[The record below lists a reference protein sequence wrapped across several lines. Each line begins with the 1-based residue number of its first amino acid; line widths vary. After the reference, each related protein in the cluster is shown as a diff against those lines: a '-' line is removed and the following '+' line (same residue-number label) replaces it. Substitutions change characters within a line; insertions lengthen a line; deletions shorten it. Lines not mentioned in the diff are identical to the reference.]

1 MAGFLIQIL
10 RSLQLGMSLSA
21 SFALDGGDVSTMTLT
36 LEPDDAGDIRVDD
49 RGVPTIEQVKIRAS
63 HRRWTTGT
71 VARDVL
77 PDLVAGAR
85 PREEQ
90 RFQFTTNN
98 LRGLEALEA
107 YLHHRARLGAAP
119 AAFAWGGRRLS
130 PEAFLDGIADAA
142 GMSPSDPHLLHV
154 LDNLKLVHIDVRT
167 AEREVEAR
175 LAPMLGPG
183 EDIVE
188 KRCALMGRLFEEGS
202 AGRTLDVD
210 ELLRLVGRDA
220 LLRLRHAATVPAL
233 SLAAARR
240 DCVTLG
246 YDADAQARLTP
257 IEAADWFIVLSGDSG
272 QGKTWSLC
280 QAALDEAEGRA
291 VVVATSA
298 SSVADVVDAVNDRLW
313 RPAFETDVPL
323 RVMARR
329 LGRDLA
335 PDGGHWLTVYVDDVQ
350 DRDFARSLARQDWA
364 GLGVR
369 VVVTCQPR
377 ITIEIV
383 RSRPDARVVTVSN
396 FTSAELRRYL
406 RHHGR
411 QDSLEMMPDDVF
423 ELLRKP
429 VHARV
434 YVDLPV
440 SEGWVDATE
449 YELFKSYWDEATGM
463 VREQY
468 DHPYDRLRLANLAG
482 SLLGERPAYPWSWR
496 DLEDAGIDEEAI
508 RRLEVVGLLR
518 RPASNQI
525 VFSTDRMLN
534 WAVAEH
540 LVALVAVG
548 ELDAHA
554 VDAIVDGFDNLVD
567 AAGTAIGRR
576 LGYVFHDLVWL
587 LLRKVG
593 PDFVADLIRA
603 HVADTPHEWRGESR
617 WRQLGTVGPDLLPAL
632 ENLARREYDED
643 QDWYIPHHIPA
654 AIVAAAM
661 GEPAQVEDTVR
672 RLLDAGR
679 EREAKIALRV
689 AALIPLPGVLDR
701 LFEVHVQRAID
712 LDSADDVD
720 GRGDAISR
728 YNLSIEALKRAAGAS
743 PIWLDARI
751 GAETRV
757 PALEQLLWCLNDD
770 TYMAGGDARPIWAR
784 RQDHVLAMLPSD
796 SKALIGSLGHF
807 DAVDRRGH
815 LDAVSPTRDDWM
827 SSRLLKARA
836 RIDPE
841 AALEQVRTSTDE
853 YGWSASDWW
862 LPELHR
868 YDAERLSQALR
879 ENVAGRLD
887 RGDELMH
894 YYYNQPEL
902 MDRETLEIVLDDC
915 TAQLRRHNDTN
926 TPDDQAPHPPRR
938 IIGFLCRLT
947 EPFQF
952 EMLHQRAGTDL
963 EGELLRYASS
973 RSGRSSRLTDTEGNE
988 CERVLAMIDGAGH
1001 GELVVAELRRQDG
1014 FGREDGYIRAHWS
1027 DADAVSAVLDAE
1039 QMDDGADG
1047 YRQVLRMEALAI
1059 HCMDAAIERMLRR
1072 DAPVYVAPAEMR
1084 SSAGRDL
1091 EGLRVRVAK
1100 LLAIGSAE
1108 DLAIAADLAGFLRD
1122 PEDAR
1127 PLLGPL
1133 LDPATPT
1140 DVRQSIVGTMKALE
1154 FYDPSLL
1161 PTVRGMLSNRHDNEA
1176 WFLTAY
1182 LSECGDAGAR
1192 GVVAAWLDALDLAAL
1207 STARAPTLHALLQHA
1222 DSRGAVIRFHRRMS
1236 ERGHRLLDT
1245 DAIVLLAGDGDE
1257 LAREML
1263 VNAAYRGPD
1272 GFDIGPVSGIL
1283 HLLET
1288 DPDEA
1293 YFASTRLLARHQR
1306 PEAVRLLF
1314 RIDRDRAWG
1323 EMLPRYRRF
1332 PPSLRAEIGRNVRA
1346 HVSADAVEQALG
1358 ALAVSSD
1365 AADRRTAAELAGWM
1379 PPATRLPWL
1388 SGLVNDEDATVRNE
1402 AIDALRRRRLELAAL
1417 GHLATLPSS
1426 AKHLQWARLQ
1436 TLFDLVDPRFL
1447 WTQGDQLS
1455 LGPFLKDAPHEFW
1468 VEAKKL
1474 KEKREKAVGDAEKKA
1489 DDKAD

>member
-1 MAGFLIQIL
+1 
-10 RSLQLGMSLSA
+10 MSLSA

-36 LEPDDAGDIRVDD
+36 LEPDDSGDIRVDD

-63 HRRWTTGT
+63 NRRWTTGT
-71 VARDVL
+71 VAREVL
-77 PDLVAGAR
+77 PDLLAGAR
-85 PREEQ
+85 PGERQ
-90 RFQFTTNN
+90 GFRFTTDN

-107 YLHHRARLGAAP
+107 YLVHRAQPAAAP
-119 AAFAWGGRRLS
+119 ATFAWGRRRLS
-130 PEAFLDGIADAA
+130 AEAFLDRIAEAA
-142 GMSPSDPHLLHV
+142 GTAPCDPRLLHV
-154 LDNLKLVHIDVRT
+154 LDNLALVHIDVRT

-183 EDIVE
+183 QDVAE
-188 KRCALMGRLFEEGS
+188 KRRALMGRLFEEGS
-202 AGRTLDVD
+202 AGRTLDAD
-210 ELLRLVGRDA
+210 ELLRLVGPDA

-233 SLAAARR
+233 SLVAARR

-246 YDADAQARLTP
+246 YDAAAQARLEP
-257 IEAADWFIVLSGDSG
+257 IEAADWFTVLSGESG

-280 QAALDEAEGRA
+280 QAALDEADTRA
-291 VVVATSA
+291 VVVVA
-298 SSVADVVDAVNDRLW
+298 SPGSIADVVEAVNERLW
-313 RPAFETDVPL
+313 LPAFDVGVSL
-323 RVMARR
+323 EVMWRR

-335 PDGGHWLTVYVDDVQ
+335 PNGGPWLTVYVDDVQ
-350 DRDFARSLARQDWA
+350 DRDFACSLARRDWA
-364 GLGVR
+364 RLGIR

-377 ITIEIV
+377 MTFKIV
-383 RSRPDARVVTVSN
+383 RSRPDARVLTVSN

-434 YVDLPV
+434 YVELPA
-440 SEGWVDATE
+440 SEGWIDATE

-463 VREQY
+463 VRNQY
-468 DHPYDRLRLANLAG
+468 DHPYDRHHLANLAG
-482 SLLGERPAYPWSWR
+482 SLLGERPSYPWSWR
-496 DLEDAGIDEEAI
+496 DLEAAAIDEEAI

-518 RPASNQI
+518 RPASDQI

-540 LVALVAVG
+540 LVSRVAAG

-554 VDAIVDGFDNLVD
+554 VDAIIDGFDGLVD
-567 AAGTAIGRR
+567 AAGTPIGRR
-576 LGYVFHDLVWL
+576 LGYVFHDVVWL
-587 LLRKVG
+587 LLREVG
-593 PDFVADLIRA
+593 PGFVAELIRA
-603 HVADTPHEWRGESR
+603 HVADTPHEWRGEGR

-632 ENLARREYDED
+632 EDLARREYDEE
-643 QDWYIPHHIPA
+643 QDWDIPHHIPA

-661 GEPAQVEDTVR
+661 GAPAQIEGMVR

-679 EREAKIALRV
+679 ERETRIALKV
-689 AALIPLPGVLDR
+689 AARMPLLGVLDR

-712 LDSADDVD
+712 LDAATDVY

-728 YNLSIEALKRAAGAS
+728 YNLSMDALKRAAGAS
-743 PIWLDARI
+743 PAWLDARI

-770 TYMAGGDARPIWAR
+770 AYVAGGDARPIWAR
-784 RQDHVLAMLPSD
+784 RQDHVLAVLPSG
-796 SKALIGSLGHF
+796 SKALVAALGHF

-815 LDAVSPTRDDWM
+815 LDAVSPTREDWM

-841 AALEQVRTSTDE
+841 AALEQARTSTDE

-868 YDAERLSQALR
+868 YDAHRLSEALR
-879 ENVAGRLD
+879 ENVARGHD
-887 RGDELMH
+887 RGGELMH

-902 MDRETLEIVLDDC
+902 MDRETLGIVLDDC
-915 TAQLRRHNDTN
+915 AAQLRRHNDAN
-926 TPDDQAPHPPRR
+926 TPDQEPHPPRR
-938 IIGFLCRLT
+938 IISFLCRLT

-952 EMLHQRAGTDL
+952 EMLRERAGTEL
-963 EGELLRYASS
+963 ERELLRYAVS
-973 RSGRSSRLTDTEGNE
+973 RSGRSSRVRDTEGNE
-988 CERVLAMIDGAGH
+988 CERALAMIDGTGH
-1001 GELVVAELRRQDG
+1001 GELVVAELRRLDG
-1014 FGREDGYIRAHWS
+1014 FGREDGYVRAHWS
-1027 DADAVSAVLDAE
+1027 DADGVSAVLDAE
-1039 QMDDGADG
+1039 DVDDGADG

-1059 HCMDAAIERMLRR
+1059 HSCDAAIERMLRR
-1072 DAPVYVAPAEMR
+1072 EAPVYVAPAEMR

-1091 EGLRVRVAK
+1091 AGLRARVAG
-1100 LLAIGSAE
+1100 LLATGSAV
-1108 DLAIAADLAGFLRD
+1108 DLAVAADLAGFLRD

-1133 LDPATPT
+1133 LDPATPA

-1154 FYDPSLL
+1154 FYDASLL
-1161 PTVRGMLSNRHDNEA
+1161 PTVREMLSDRHDDQA
-1176 WFLTAY
+1176 WFFTAY
-1182 LSECGDAGAR
+1182 LSECGDAEAR
-1192 GVVAAWLDALDLAAL
+1192 ALVAAWLDALDLATL
-1207 STARAPTLHALLQHA
+1207 STARAPTLHALLQHP
-1222 DSRGAVIRFHRRMS
+1222 DSRGAVIRFHRRTS

-1245 DAIVLLAGDGDE
+1245 GDIVLLAGDGDE
-1257 LAREML
+1257 RAREML

-1272 GFDIGPVSGIL
+1272 GFEVGPVSGIL

-1293 YFASTRLLARHQR
+1293 YFASTRLLARHRR

-1314 RIDRDRAWG
+1314 RIDTDRAWG
-1323 EMLPRYRRF
+1323 ELLLRYRRF
-1332 PPSLRAEIGRNVRA
+1332 PPSLRAEIGRNVR
-1346 HVSADAVEQALG
+1346 VYVPADAVERALG
-1358 ALAVSSD
+1358 TLAASGD
-1365 AADRRTAAELAGWM
+1365 AAGRRTAAELAGWM
-1379 PPATRLPWL
+1379 PPATMLPWL
-1388 SGLVNDEDATVRNE
+1388 SGLVDDEDATVRNE

-1417 GHLATLPSS
+1417 GHLEALTSS

-1447 WTQGDQLS
+1447 WTQSDQLS
-1455 LGPFLKDAPHEFW
+1455 LGPFLENAPQEFW
-1468 VEAKKL
+1468 VEARQL
-1474 KEKREKAVGDAEKKA
+1474 HEKREKAVGDAEKKA
-1489 DDKAD
+1489 DDKADG